1 MKVTHIKIKN
11 IGIIADQKITIDKP
25 LIIFYGET
33 RQGKTT
39 ILNCVRYS
47 ALSALESRISWD
59 VESDLCKTHRA
70 TKSRP
75 YIMEI
80 DGDDGETIRLD
91 VFRDTPASRAYVRIH
106 KEPKK
111 DEEEEGVEENS
122 EE

>member
-1 MKVTHIKIKN
+1 MPKQQNLPGVGPKEI
-11 IGIIADQKITIDKP
+11 P
-25 LIIFYGET
+25 E
-33 RQGKTT
+33 
-39 ILNCVRYS
+39 
-47 ALSALESRISWD
+47 LSAAALRLRELRKNRMELANEEEKAQAD
-59 VESDLCKTHRA
+59 LDDLCKTHRA